1 MPNNAIAELPAKQ
14 RVFARLPSL
23 APNCT
28 SPASQLL
35 NRTEVDG
42 SSISCG
48 GDGDMEVMAAAKL
61 EAIAR
66 AGRVRAPGLCPRD
79 LGRAPNQQ
87 DPAPPPLAP
96 RDAVASLVLAAV
108 LRRVRDHDSVRAALV
123 DTARAAAAASASAFA
138 ALRPPVDALLH
149 ERAQAMM
156 EPWPARA
163 GQGGNGAA
171 ACASAFGAHRHC
183 AVIVG
188 AEQEEAGHEEGQVL
202 DGMSVPELELEEAPW

>member
-1 MPNNAIAELPAKQ
+1 
-14 RVFARLPSL
+14 
-23 APNCT
+23 
-28 SPASQLL
+28 
-35 NRTEVDG
+35 
-42 SSISCG
+42 
-48 GDGDMEVMAAAKL
+48 MEVMAAAKL

-66 AGRVRAPGLCPRD
+66 AGC
-79 LGRAPNQQ
+79 GRAPNQQ

-96 RDAVASLVLAAV
+96 HARARRRLHPHDAVASLVLAAV
-108 LRRVRDHDSVRAALV
+108 LRRFRDHDSVRAALV

-188 AEQEEAGHEEGQVL
+188 AEQEEAGHEERQVL
-202 DGMSVPELELEEAPW
+202 DGMSVPELEL